1 MEDGKREL
9 NDKQMELINELVKEQ
24 EKEGEEAKAIMWLS
38 LLAMVLGIAGIII
51 IWHQL
56 NGIVAFGIFLII
68 WGDNI
73 STNLNTNSK
82 IKKAFLRFRIKES
95 AKKQL

>member
-1 MEDGKREL
+1 MEDERKEL

-24 EKEGEEAKAIMWLS
+24 EEKGKEDNVIMWSS
-38 LLAMVLGIAGIII
+38 LLAMVLGLAGIII

-56 NGIVAFGIFLII
+56 NGIVAFGIFLLI

-95 AKKQL
+95 AKK